1 LYKNIWVY
9 FSLQTINSGYKL
21 RKYNLRKPI
30 LIKLN
35 GYYTFHYVM
44 KRILLFKVPVNLDQD
59 VTKVECK
66 KNCNTINLEQ
76 FTFGVNAQSGSK
88 HQAHL
93 TVSAQC
99 YHNRDHIFPRLLFV
113 TERGYENGNE
123 KV

>member
-1 LYKNIWVY
+1 MYKNIWVY

-99 YHNRDHIFPRLLFV
+99 CHNRDHIFPRLLFV